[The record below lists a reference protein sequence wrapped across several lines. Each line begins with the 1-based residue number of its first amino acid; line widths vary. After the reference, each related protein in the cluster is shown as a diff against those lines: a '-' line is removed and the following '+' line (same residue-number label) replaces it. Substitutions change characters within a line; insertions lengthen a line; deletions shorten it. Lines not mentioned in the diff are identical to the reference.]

1 MGWLFAQRE
10 QDGGANRP
18 SPHAPS
24 AAPTPPSA
32 APAHAGATHGVG
44 EKMFV
49 QVLVFRSV
57 VMGVAVFVVVR
68 HLSFL
73 LGRGS
78 VM

>member
-18 SPHAPS
+18 SPHPSS
-24 AAPTPPSA
+24 AAPAAPSA

-44 EKMFV
+44 EEVFM

-57 VMGVAVFVVVR
+57 VMAVAVFMLVR

-73 LGRGS
+73 FVDSS